1 MLDIKD
7 KPGAI
12 SKKLMRHYF
21 EGAINNT
28 AALKANTPLG
38 TVTVNGEFS
47 HYANGDTDTMWI
59 GFALGMRC
67 AERVQSA
74 VNAQTAGMGS
84 GVDRHEPP
92 NV

>member
-7 KPGAI
+7 KPGTI

-21 EGAINNT
+21 EGAINIT

-38 TVTVNGEFS
+38 IVTVNGEFS
-47 HYANGDTDTMWI
+47 HYSDRDTDTMWI

-67 AERVQSA
+67 AERAQAA
-74 VNAQTAGMGS
+74 VDAQTRGMGH
-84 GVDRHEPP
+84 GVDRA
-92 NV
+92 V